1 MGGKGRADRYL
12 RSTCAGVCACARAHY
27 ARVCARV
34 HAPVCAYA
42 CAPAK
47 KNARV
52 HARAR
57 VCDVGYIVVCVLRH
71 ILLGGCSESWGFLEV
86 WMRGGP
92 EMPLYG
98 P

>member
-1 MGGKGRADRYL
+1 MDRYL

-34 HAPVCAYA
+34 HAGVCAYA

-57 VCDVGYIVVCVLRH
+57 DCDVGYIRLCYLRH
-71 ILLGGCSESWGFLEV
+71 TLVGGVAPKVGDF
-86 WMRGGP
+86 
-92 EMPLYG
+92 
-98 P
+98 